1 MHRLF
6 PAAAALVAL
15 SSPVHAAE
23 SFSFMIGGHQVLIA
37 APPHC
42 GYGPCVSISPG
53 TPHRRARPDDGDRQ
67 LVTSSV
73 TPAAAAPAAS
83 KPASPPALCMAPAV
97 PLRPAPP
104 QAQQVAPPPPVQRPQ
119 IQSVQAIPLPPPITT
134 AAITPP
140 PPPIPQSPAPIPP
153 ASPPQEIVPPLEVA
167 PQVFNDAPRIAK
179 VSHQVEEE
187 PADTPLGD
195 WHAEGQKGLVR
206 IEPCGRSLCGY
217 IVDAAANAKGETI
230 LVDMKSKSASKWSGN
245 IYSRDS
251 GNTYYGTITMKG
263 PDLLKVEAC
272 ALGHFFCSGT
282 L

>member
-1 MHRLF
+1 
-6 PAAAALVAL
+6 
-15 SSPVHAAE
+15 
-23 SFSFMIGGHQVLIA
+23 MIGGHQVLIA

-167 PQVFNDAPRIAK
+167 PQVFNDAPESQKSRTRSKKSRPIPRSAIGTPK
-179 VSHQVEEE
+179 VKR
-187 PADTPLGD
+187 D
-195 WHAEGQKGLVR
+195 
-206 IEPCGRSLCGY
+206 
-217 IVDAAANAKGETI
+217 
-230 LVDMKSKSASKWSGN
+230 WSG
-245 IYSRDS
+245 SSLAADH
-251 GNTYYGTITMKG
+251 
-263 PDLLKVEAC
+263 C
-272 ALGHFFCSGT
+272 AVTSSMPRQT
-282 L
+282 PKARPSWST